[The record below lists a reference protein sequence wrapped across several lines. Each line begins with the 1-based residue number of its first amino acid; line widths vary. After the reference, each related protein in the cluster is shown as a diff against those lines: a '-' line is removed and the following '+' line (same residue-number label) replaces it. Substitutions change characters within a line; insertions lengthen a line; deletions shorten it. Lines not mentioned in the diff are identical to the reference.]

1 MNEDIST
8 PHKKQWNFARIFH
21 AQDIIQ
27 ICLVIAG
34 IGGAIWTTAVWTNNW
49 DRSNTD
55 MKNRVDKMEHVFE
68 EFQKLDIPKKV
79 TLLEYRIDQNDQRR
93 AEDAAS
99 RHQFETDVGGRLDKI
114 LDTVTRMQIRIGDGP
129 GPIRSR

>member
-1 MNEDIST
+1 
-8 PHKKQWNFARIFH
+8 
-21 AQDIIQ
+21 
-27 ICLVIAG
+27 
-34 IGGAIWTTAVWTNNW
+34 
-49 DRSNTD
+49 
-55 MKNRVDKMEHVFE
+55 MEHVFE